1 MIAHRKQTVEHQDE
15 WRACG
20 GEVGRMVRRL
30 RWRRRSQRASKAA
43 LMVLVVL
50 APVSLAYWTTVESFL
65 TSQIELRVASAPC
78 TYYEDEMLA
87 YYSEKSRSDLPPQLW
102 EHIATCSACSKDL
115 IFYGGI
121 AASKVRHQGAV
132 PPSAHVHRSTE
143 SAVSLTELWAEGTLA
158 VHR

>member
-1 MIAHRKQTVEHQDE
+1 MIAQKQTVTGQEE
-15 WRACG
+15 WHASG

-30 RWRRRSQRASKAA
+30 RWRRRSQRASKVA
-43 LMVLVVL
+43 LMVIVVL
-50 APVSLAYWTTVESFL
+50 APVSLAYWTSVELFL

-87 YYSEKSRSDLPPQLW
+87 YYSEKSRPDLPPQLW

-115 IFYGGI
+115 VFYGGI
-121 AASKVRHQGAV
+121 AQSKDNHRAKAQ
-132 PPSAHVHRSTE
+132 PSAHVHHGAG

>member
-1 MIAHRKQTVEHQDE
+1 MIAHHKQTVEDRDE
-15 WRACG
+15 WHASG
-20 GEVGRMVRRL
+20 GEVRRMVRRL
-30 RWRRRSQRASKAA
+30 RWRRRSQRARKAT

-50 APVSLAYWTTVESFL
+50 APVSLAYWSSVESFL

-87 YYSEKSRSDLPPQLW
+87 YYSDKSRSDLPPQLW

-115 IFYGGI
+115 VFYGGI
-121 AASKVRHQGAV
+121 AASKGVHQGTV
-132 PPSAHVHRSTE
+132 SPSAHIHRGTE
-143 SAVSLTELWAEGTLA
+143 SAVSLIELWAEGTLA

>member
-1 MIAHRKQTVEHQDE
+1 MIAHKQSVEHRDE
-15 WRACG
+15 WHASG

-30 RWRRRSQRASKAA
+30 RWRRRSQRASKAV

-50 APVSLAYWTTVESFL
+50 APVSLAYWTSVELFL

-102 EHIATCSACSKDL
+102 EHIATCSDCSKDL
-115 IFYGGI
+115 MFYGGI
-121 AASKVRHQGAV
+121 AQSKGGRRGKVH
-132 PPSAHVHRSTE
+132 PSAHVHRGTE
-143 SAVSLTELWAEGTLA
+143 RAVSLMGLWAEGTLA